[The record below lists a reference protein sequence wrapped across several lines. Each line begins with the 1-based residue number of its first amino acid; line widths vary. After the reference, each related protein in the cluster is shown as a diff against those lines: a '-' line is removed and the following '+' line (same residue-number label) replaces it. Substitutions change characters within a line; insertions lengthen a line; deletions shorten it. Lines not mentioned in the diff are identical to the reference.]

1 MKIYDCELVKITRII
16 AKNNGLY
23 NLLREIVKD
32 DKRGMLVH
40 LDQHAALFMS
50 YTLIHIRIVI
60 FTGQCP

>member
-40 LDQHAALFMS
+40 LDQHAALL
-50 YTLIHIRIVI
+50 Y
-60 FTGQCP
+60 GNP